1 LTDLLKGTALNI
13 CVDIGNTTAKA
24 GIFENDVMVE
34 EKKQLS
40 DRAIVRL
47 VMQLKPDAVIIA
59 SVRKGVKKIVREVES
74 QTKTVVLKHG
84 IRLPFVNNYGT
95 PATLG
100 VDRIAAVAGAVSL
113 YPAQAC
119 LIIDVGTCITYDL
132 VDSKGVY
139 HGGGISPGI
148 EMRLKAMHK
157 FTSKLPAVMPGG
169 KTELIG
175 KTTRECMLSGA
186 MIGSEAE
193 VQGIID
199 RYTQYFPQLSII
211 FCGGGTHFFE
221 SKIKGHIFAVPNLV
235 LIGLDQI
242 LSMNVND

>member
-1 LTDLLKGTALNI
+1 LNL

-24 GIFENDVMVE
+24 GIFEKGLMVD
-34 EKKQLS
+34 EKRQLS

-47 VMQLKPDAVIIA
+47 VKQLKPDHAIIA
-59 SVRKGVKKIVREVES
+59 SVRKGVKKVVQEVEA
-74 QTKTVVLKHG
+74 QTKTIVLNST
-84 IRLPFVNNYGT
+84 IRLPFINNYGT
-95 PATLG
+95 PETLG
-100 VDRIAAVAGAVSL
+100 VDRIAAVAGAVSI
-113 YPAQAC
+113 YPDQNC
-119 LIIDVGTCITYDL
+119 LIVDVGTCITYDF
-132 VDSKGVY
+132 VDSDGVY

-157 FTSKLPAVMPGG
+157 FTSKLPAIAPVG
-169 KTELIG
+169 KTELVG

-186 MIGSEAE
+186 MIGAEAE

-211 FCGGGTHFFE
+211 FCGGGAHFFE

-235 LIGLDQI
+235 LIGLNQI
-242 LSMNVND
+242 LTMNVND

>member
-1 LTDLLKGTALNI
+1 MNI

-24 GIFENDVMVE
+24 GIFENGVMVE
-34 EKKQLS
+34 EKRQLS

-47 VMQLKPDAVIIA
+47 VKQLKPDAAIIA
-59 SVRKGVKKIVREVES
+59 SVRKGVKKIVQEVES
-74 QTKTVVLKHG
+74 QTETIVLKHG

-113 YPAQAC
+113 YPAQTC

-132 VDSKGVY
+132 VDSNGVY

-157 FTSKLPAVMPGG
+157 FTSKLPVVMPGG

-186 MIGSEAE
+186 MIGAEAE

-199 RYTQYFPQLSII
+199 RYTQYFPELSII
-211 FCGGGTHFFE
+211 FCGGGTQFFE
-221 SKIKGHIFAVPNLV
+221 SKIKDHIFAVPNLV
-235 LIGLDQI
+235 LVGLDQI